1 MKMVIKYLKPYF
13 GKMSIGLLIKIIG
26 TFMDLAIPYLLTH
39 IVDNV
44 IKKND
49 INLVLL
55 YGLLMVVCALIGF
68 INNVVANRMASK
80 VAMNVTRDLR
90 HDLFTKIEKLSFKQM
105 DEVTIPSLIS
115 RLSSDTYNVHQMI
128 GMIQRIGVRAPILLI
143 GGTIITFTL
152 SYRLALILLA
162 TLPFIALVTYIIT
175 KKGVPLYTSVQKSVD
190 NLIRNV
196 RENASGARVI
206 KALSKADYEK
216 EKFAKVNKEVFDMEL
231 KSGFTMS
238 KLNPTINLILN
249 LGLVCVILLGANV
262 VDKGLTKTGVIIS
275 FTSYFTIILNA
286 MISIT
291 RIFMIIS
298 RSSASAARIS
308 YVFDLKPDLDIHD
321 IETIDSEYHIE
332 FNNVSFSYNKN
343 LLNVDNINFKLKRG
357 EKLGIIGATGS
368 GKTTLI
374 NLLMRFYDVD
384 EGEILINGRNIK
396 SIENEEL
403 KQMFG
408 VVFQNDTIFNDTVF
422 ENINFGRNIPF
433 EDVVNASIY
442 ACAKEFIDNLEYKYD
457 TVLTPKGTN
466 ISGGQK
472 QRLLI
477 ARSLANNPDI
487 LILDDATSALD
498 YKTDSLVR
506 KAINEHYQ
514 NTTSIIVTQRIS
526 SIKNCDQILVID
538 DGMVIGLGTHDYLIN
553 TCDVYKEIFI
563 SQMGGEDSE

>member
-13 GKMSIGLLIKIIG
+13 GIMSIGLLIKIIG